1 LIKHEVFAFLGCPN
15 DDLLISISDQ
25 PVARVGSDGAV
36 YFLGGICGAGADISV
51 PNLIAWYPFESDFN
65 DDSGNQF
72 NATDSG
78 CGFNCKLKPCFS
90 FFTAAFFISFYF

>member
-1 LIKHEVFAFLGCPN
+1 
-15 DDLLISISDQ
+15 
-25 PVARVGSDGAV
+25 VGTDGAV

-51 PNLIAWYPFESDFN
+51 PNLIAWYAFASDFN

-78 CGFNCKLKPCFS
+78 CRFYCTSILFFLFFLFFNVLL
-90 FFTAAFFISFYF
+90 AAFY